1 MKVVTIIQPAYL
13 PWLGFF
19 DRVSKADLFI
29 SLDHVALD
37 ANSKTKFATRNKIRT
52 QNGWNWLSVPILS
65 KGNYQKLFLNQI
77 EIDNT
82 QKWAHKHWQAIRHNY
97 SKSKYFAD
105 YAPFLDEIYAQSW
118 HLLDD
123 LTSVINH
130 FLFQRFGIT
139 TAIERSSTLN
149 VAGAKNQL
157 ILNLCAATNA
167 TTYLSGPFGRDYLNA
182 EDFQRVNIEIR
193 YHDFVH
199 PVYTQNYPGFEPY
212 MSAID
217 LLFNHGPDAKKIL
230 AGPEPSTIL

>member
-19 DRVSKADLFI
+19 DRVAKADLFI

-52 QNGWNWLSVPILS
+52 QNGWSWLSVPILT

-97 SKSKYFAD
+97 SKSKHFAA
-105 YAPFLDEIYAQSW
+105 YAPFFEEIYAQNW
-118 HLLDD
+118 HRLDD
-123 LTSVINH
+123 LVTAINRC
-130 FLFQRFGIT
+130 LFARFDIST
-139 TAIERSSTLN
+139 RIERSSTLN
-149 VAGAKNQL
+149 VSGTKSEL
-157 ILNLCAATNA
+157 ILNLCVAANA
-167 TTYLSGPFGRDYLNA
+167 TTYLSGPFGRDYLNV
-182 EDFQRVNIEIR
+182 EDFSRQNIEIS
-193 YHDFVH
+193 YHDFAH
-199 PVYTQNYPGFEPY
+199 PVYPQNYPGFEPF

-230 AGPEPSTIL
+230 TEPQQTITS